1 NSILFIQHVISA
13 DHRIYFKT
21 DLDLMN
27 ILTLLIFTP
36 ILFGLVILL
45 LPSSLRASFKYI
57 TLFATLLQL
66 CFSIYIYL
74 HFQTGAAFA
83 GINHEDQFQFVQ
95 KLPWISLDLGA
106 MGKMQIE
113 YFVGIDG
120 ISVTL
125 LVMTS
130 LVMVIAAIASWEIT
144 SNLKGFF
151 ALFLLLDMAVV
162 GVFCALDFFLF
173 YTFYELMLLPLY
185 FLIGMWGGARREY
198 AAIKFFLY
206 TLFGSVFMLLVMV
219 GLYLSVKD
227 PATGNHTFNIIH
239 MMNPANYIEGSV
251 FSIFSHATILGMPAR
266 AVGFVVLFIAFA
278 IKVPVV
284 PLHTWLP
291 DAHVEAPTPVS
302 IILAGILLKIG
313 GYGIIRICIGI
324 FPDVAL
330 SGAFWLGLLG
340 VISILYGAFNAL
352 AQRDLKR
359 MIAYSSV
366 SHMGFV
372 LLGLASNTAEGISG
386 AVLQMV
392 SHGFLSTMLFFL
404 VGVIYN
410 RVHDRD
416 IYNFRGLGTLMPR
429 YTVYVMIAFF
439 ASLGLPGFSAFV
451 AEAFSLAG
459 AFKSHSVN
467 GLLPYWMAICGSVGI
482 LLSAAYFLWTLQ
494 RMFFGGVSLK
504 GGDVW
509 KVALTDINFRET
521 ATLLPLALIA
531 LVLGIM
537 PSLVLGKI
545 NDSVLALIAFTQNVL
560 R

>member
-1 NSILFIQHVISA
+1 
-13 DHRIYFKT
+13 
-21 DLDLMN
+21 MN
-27 ILTLLIFTP
+27 ILSLLVFTP
-36 ILFGLVILL
+36 LLFGLLIVA
-45 LPSSLRASFKYI
+45 LPSSLRAGFKYI
-57 TLFATLLQL
+57 TLLATLVQL
-66 CFSIYIYL
+66 GISIWIYL
-74 HFQTGAAFA
+74 HFKTGANFA
-83 GINHEDQFQFVQ
+83 GINQEGQFQFVQ
-95 KLPWISLDLGA
+95 KLPWINLGLGSL
-106 MGKMQIE
+106 GKMQID

-130 LVMVIAAIASWEIT
+130 VVMVIAALSSWEIK

-151 ALFLLLDMAVV
+151 ALFLLLNTAVL

-173 YTFYELMLLPLY
+173 YIFYELMLLPLY

-227 PATGNHTFNIIH
+227 PATGNHTFNIIQ
-239 MMNPANYIEGSV
+239 MMNPANYDSNSV
-251 FSIFSHATILGMPAR
+251 FAVLAHKTILGMPAR
-266 AVGFVVLFIAFA
+266 TVGFVVLFIAFA

-302 IILAGILLKIG
+302 IILAGILLKVG
-313 GYGIIRICIGI
+313 GYGIIRICLGI
-324 FPDVAL
+324 FPEVAS

-340 VISILYGAFNAL
+340 VISIIYGALNAL

-372 LLGLASNTAEGISG
+372 LLGISSLTAEGVSG
-386 AVLQMV
+386 AVMQMV
-392 SHGFLSTMLFFL
+392 SHAFLSTMLFFL
-404 VGVIYN
+404 VGVVYN

-416 IYNFRGLGTLMPR
+416 IYNFRGLGTLMPK
-429 YTVYVMIAFF
+429 YTVFIMIAFF
-439 ASLGLPGFSAFV
+439 ASLGLPGFSAFIG
-451 AEAFSLAG
+451 EAFSLLG
-459 AFKSHSVN
+459 AFESPLAN
-467 GLLPYWMAICGSVGI
+467 GNLPYWMAVCGSVGI
-482 LLSAAYFLWTLQ
+482 LLGATYFLWTLQ
-494 RMFFGGVSLK
+494 RMFFGSLSLK

-509 KVALTDINFRET
+509 KTALSDVNAREII
-521 ATLLPLALIA
+521 ALGSLTLLT
-531 LVLGIM
+531 LVLGLM
-537 PSLVLGKI
+537 PSLVFDKI
-545 NDSVLALIAFTQNVL
+545 NDSVLALIHVFK
-560 R
+560 